1 MLHEEL
7 IRLGLAGARTQL
19 LREKDG
25 VLVARVQA
33 GQAHFILKCFRNE
46 TYRREIGWYRVLRDC
61 AA

>member
-7 IRLGLAGARTQL
+7 IRLGLTGAQTQL

-33 GQAHFILKCFRNE
+33 GQALAL
-46 TYRREIGWYRVLRDC
+46 LRDGLDGRLAWLDAC
-61 AA
+61 LS

>member
-1 MLHEEL
+1 MENLMMHEEL

-33 GQAHFILKCFRNE
+33 GQALAL
-46 TYRREIGWYRVLRDC
+46 LRDGLDGRLDAC
-61 AA
+61 LS

>member
-1 MLHEEL
+1 MENLMMHEEL

-33 GQAHFILKCFRNE
+33 GQALAL
-46 TYRREIGWYRVLRDC
+46 LRDGLDGRLAWLDAC
-61 AA
+61 LS